1 MKKLRIG
8 ILLDDLKVSY
18 YVNEL
23 INFIEREE
31 SFDKVQ
37 LLQVIKIK
45 NLKVYIKKY

>member
-31 SFDKVQ
+31 SFDKVT
-37 LLQVIKIK
+37 IITGYK
-45 NLKVYIKKY
+45 NKT